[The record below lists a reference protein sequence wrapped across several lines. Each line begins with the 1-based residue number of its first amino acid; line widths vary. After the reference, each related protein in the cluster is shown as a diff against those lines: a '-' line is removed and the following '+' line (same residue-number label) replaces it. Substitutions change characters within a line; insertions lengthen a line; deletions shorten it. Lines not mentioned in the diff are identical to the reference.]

1 MGFIAPRSKGGVMM
15 MDMGMTDRLFM
26 LDHASLVA
34 LAFVVVIGLPHGAFD
49 GAIARHLGYSRTLGG
64 LIKFITVYL
73 GLAGAVVAFWVWQ
86 PGLALALFLLIS
98 AVHFGYG
105 DATATNGIARAV
117 QIAAHGGVAVF
128 GISLFHLQQVTP
140 IYAALT
146 NGDIMLAVMMTEMF
160 PIFIMPVAALYLIAA
175 ISDAGLR
182 PRLVEL
188 ALLCLLL
195 SVVPPLVGF
204 AIYFCVIHTGRHMRQ
219 IWDRVSSHV
228 TPRHILSQAMLF
240 TLASWGGGAMMLWW
254 LDSGNISQDLLQ
266 VIFIGLAALTVPHMI
281 LVDGLF
287 RRRDVKDAM

>member
-1 MGFIAPRSKGGVMM
+1 MT

-175 ISDAGLR
+175 IRDAGLR

-204 AIYFCVIHTGRHMRQ
+204 AIYFCVIHTGRHMRH
-219 IWDRVSSHV
+219 IWDRVSSHA
-228 TPRHILSQAMLF
+228 TPRHMLSQAMLF